1 MNKRALLII
10 FVTVFIDMLG
20 FGIVIPLLPL
30 YVKQF
35 GASAVTCTAV
45 LAVYLVAQSLCAPVL
60 GRISDRLGRKPVLV
74 ASLAGAAA
82 SFFMLGWAPSLAWL
96 FVARIVSGITGGS
109 ISAAKS
115 YIADVTTKENRAHG
129 MGMLG
134 AGIALGYVFGP
145 PLGGVLGHHQPTMPH
160 FVAGG
165 LALLNCAA
173 AVFFLPAPPVT
184 AQREQTDGISSMAY
198 ARRSLSQPRLG
209 VYLWI
214 VFCVTLTFSLFT
226 GTYALFCQHGTGFGQ
241 NTIGLLFGF
250 VGIVAA
256 VVQGGMIRP
265 LVKRAGEL
273 PLVALGAGLLAVS
286 MALVP
291 LASSLAAILGVLFLV
306 ACGNSLNGPTLLAL
320 VSHEAP
326 PEEQG
331 RALGFEQ
338 SVESLARI
346 LGLLLGGALFDLREW
361 APYALGAVLM
371 AAGCALALFQLRRR
385 NSPEEQTA

>member
-10 FVTVFIDMLG
+10 FLTVFVDMLG

-35 GASAVTCTAV
+35 GASAATCTAV
-45 LAVYLVAQSLCAPVL
+45 LASYLIAQTLCAPVL
-60 GRISDRLGRKPVLV
+60 GRISDRVGRRPVLI

-96 FVARIVSGITGGS
+96 FVARIVSGVTGGS

-145 PLGGVLGHHQPTMPH
+145 PLGGVLGHYHVTLPY

-165 LALLNCAA
+165 IALLNCIA
-173 AVFFLPAPPVT
+173 AVFFLPAPPRV
-184 AQREQTDGISSMAY
+184 APGEQGDELSALAY
-198 ARRSLSQPRLG
+198 ARRAFQQPRLG
-209 VYLWI
+209 AYLVI

-226 GTYALFCQHGTGFGQ
+226 GTYALFCKQGLGFEQ
-241 NTIGLLFGF
+241 NKIGLLLGF
-250 VGIVAA
+250 TGVVAA

-265 LVKRAGEL
+265 LVKRCGEL
-273 PLVALGAGLLAVS
+273 PLVVIGAAIYAASMAALPLAASLGGILAV
-286 MALVP
+286 L
-291 LASSLAAILGVLFLV
+291 LLL

-320 VSHEAP
+320 VSQEAP

-338 SVESLARI
+338 SVEGLARI
-346 LGLLLGGALFDLREW
+346 VGLLLGGALFDLRSW
-361 APYALGAVLM
+361 APYAFGAGLM
-371 AAGCALALFQLRRR
+371 AVSFALAMLQMGRRK
-385 NSPEEQTA
+385 SLTAPAA

>member
-10 FVTVFIDMLG
+10 FLTVFIDMLG

-35 GASAVTCTAV
+35 GASAAVCTAV
-45 LAVYLVAQSLCAPVL
+45 LASYLIAQTICAPIL
-60 GRISDRLGRKPVLV
+60 GRISDRLGRRPVV
-74 ASLAGAAA
+74 IASLAGAAA

-96 FVARIVSGITGGS
+96 FMARILSGITGGS

-145 PLGGVLGHHQPTMPH
+145 PLGGLLGHCHITLPY

-165 LALLNCAA
+165 IALLNCIAA
-173 AVFFLPAPPVT
+173 IFFLPAPPRAT
-184 AQREQTDGISSMAY
+184 PREHTDELSSLAY
-198 ARRSLSQPRLG
+198 ARRALLQPRLG
-209 VYLWI
+209 AYLWI
-214 VFCVTLTFSLFT
+214 IFCATLTFSLFT
-226 GTYALFCQHGTGFGQ
+226 GTYALFCEQGLGFKQ
-241 NTIGLLFGF
+241 NKIGLLFGF
-250 VGIVAA
+250 AGVIAA

-265 LVKRAGEL
+265 LVKRTGEL
-273 PLVALGAGLLAVS
+273 PLVAVGAAMFAAS
-286 MALVP
+286 MALLP
-291 LASSLAAILGVLFLV
+291 FAASLAAILGVLLLL
-306 ACGNSLNGPTLLAL
+306 ACGNSFNGPTLLAM

-338 SVESLARI
+338 SVESIARI
-346 LGLLLGGALFDLREW
+346 AGLLLGGALFDLHHW
-361 APYALGAVLM
+361 APYASGAAMMML
-371 AAGCALALFQLRRR
+371 CFALALLQLHRC
-385 NSPEEQTA
+385 NSPAPPAA

>member
-10 FVTVFIDMLG
+10 FLTVFIDMLG

-35 GASAVTCTAV
+35 GASAAVCTAV
-45 LAVYLVAQSLCAPVL
+45 LASYLVAQTICAPIL
-60 GRISDRLGRKPVLV
+60 GRISDRWGRRPVLI

-82 SFFMLGWAPSLAWL
+82 SFFMLGWAPSLLWL
-96 FVARIVSGITGGS
+96 FVARVVSGITGGS

-145 PLGGVLGHHQPTMPH
+145 PLGGVLGHVHITLPY

-165 LALLNCAA
+165 IALLNCIA
-173 AVFFLPAPPVT
+173 AVFFLPAPPRV
-184 AQREQTDGISSMAY
+184 APREGADELSSFAY
-198 ARRSLSQPRLG
+198 ARRALSQPRLG
-209 VYLWI
+209 AYLAI

-226 GTYALFCQHGTGFGQ
+226 GTYALFCEQQLGFRQ
-241 NTIGLLFGF
+241 NKIGLLFGF
-250 VGIVAA
+250 AGVVAA

-273 PLVALGAGLLAVS
+273 PLVAVGAVMFAAS
-286 MALVP
+286 MALLP
-291 LASSLAAILGVLFLV
+291 LAASLAAILGVLLLMS
-306 ACGNSLNGPTLLAL
+306 CGNSFNGPTLLAL
-320 VSHEAP
+320 ISHEAP

-338 SVESLARI
+338 SMESVARI
-346 LGLLLGGALFDLREW
+346 TGLLLGGALFDLHCW
-361 APYALGAVLM
+361 APYAFGAGLMVLGS
-371 AAGCALALFQLRRR
+371 ALALARMARRKTEM
-385 NSPEEQTA
+385 PA

>member
-1 MNKRALLII
+1 MNKRSLLII
-10 FVTVFIDMLG
+10 FLTVFIDMLG

-35 GASAVTCTAV
+35 GASAAVCTAV
-45 LAVYLVAQSLCAPVL
+45 LASYLVAQTLCAPVL
-60 GRISDRLGRKPVLV
+60 GRISDRVGRKPVLV

-82 SFFMLGWAPSLAWL
+82 SFFMLGWAPSLVWL

-115 YIADVTTKENRAHG
+115 FIADVTTKENRAHG

-145 PLGGVLGHHQPTMPH
+145 PLGGVLGHYNATLPYV
-160 FVAGG
+160 VAGSI
-165 LALLNCAA
+165 ALLNCIAA
-173 AVFFLPAPPVT
+173 IFVLPAPPRVT
-184 AQREQTDGISSMAY
+184 PREQTDELSSFAY
-198 ARRSLSQPRLG
+198 ARRALTHPRLG
-209 VYLWI
+209 PCLWI

-226 GTYALFCQHGTGFGQ
+226 GTYALFCEQSLGFMQ
-241 NTIGLLFGF
+241 NKIGFLFGF
-250 VGIVAA
+250 AGIVAA

-265 LVKRAGEL
+265 MVKRTGEL
-273 PLVALGAGLLAVS
+273 PLVVAGTAMFALS
-286 MALVP
+286 MALLPV
-291 LASSLAAILGVLFLV
+291 AVSLVAILGVLLLMSS
-306 ACGNSLNGPTLLAL
+306 GNSFSGPTLLAL

-338 SVESLARI
+338 SVESIARI
-346 LGLLLGGALFDLREW
+346 TGLLLGGALFDWHRW
-361 APYALGAVLM
+361 APFASGAALMVLCFVM
-371 AAGCALALFQLRRR
+371 ALRQMARR
-385 NSPEEQTA
+385 KAAPAAS